1 MKEVILITGSS
12 RGIGAATALLA
23 ARQGYAVCINYVRD
37 AQAAEELCARTVA
50 GGGEV
55 H

>member
-23 ARQGYAVCINYVRD
+23 ARHGYAVCIN
-37 AQAAEELCARTVA
+37 
-50 GGGEV
+50 
-55 H
+55 